1 MENQYPISL
10 IDLIILNIYL
20 GSIIFIL
27 GTILLFFLIKRRNK
41 LKISFLATVAQLGG
55 SIFLS
60 LLIWKLW
67 PFKTDIMYSFIFYPA
82 LLTSGI
88 PTNQIFSIDESSY
101 KSH

>member
-55 SIFLS
+55 SIFFFFFFL
-60 LLIWKLW
+60 KLW
-67 PFKTDIMYSFIFYPA
+67 LFKTDIMYSFIFYPA
-82 LLTSGI
+82 LCSEIGTILLTWGI
-88 PTNQIFSIDESSY
+88 FNKWNP
-101 KSH
+101 H